1 MRALVMSNCSYP
13 AYTAYM
19 QKMFPSWDVRGVF
32 LPQAAT
38 WVAEKHPAFLEFVD
52 QIDVF
57 IGMTGEEPLNSL
69 VKPGVQRVLLPYF
82 VYQGYHPD
90 TIWLHGVPSPLQNG
104 VLHSPIA
111 ASAFLLGK
119 STAEARALFNP
130 AHFERLGYFDKLA
143 ADRARVIAMFAETA
157 GLEIAD
163 LFVEWSQQGNFM
175 HTPNHPKPPVFFD
188 IIHAGMLR
196 AGFGDQM
203 DMDLMRQTRA
213 ALDDDLGRGVL
224 WPMYPD
230 LAARAGLAQG
240 NYDWRTPEPAG
251 GIRFGLDD
259 MLARSWEIYSKH
271 SARRGHMIAL
281 LGGMEKVT
289 AYGEM

>member
-19 QKMFPSWDVRGVF
+19 QKMFPDWDVRGVF

-52 QIDVF
+52 QIDIF
-57 IGMTGEEPLNSL
+57 IGMTGEAPLNTL
-69 VKPGVQRVLLPYF
+69 VKPSVQRVHLPYF

-90 TIWLHGVPSPLQNG
+90 TIWLHGVPSPLQSG

-119 STAEARALFNP
+119 TTAEARALFSP

-143 ADRARVIAMFAETA
+143 EDRARVIAMFAKTG

-163 LFVEWSQQGNFM
+163 LFVEWSQHGNFM
-175 HTPNHPKPPVFFD
+175 HTPNHPKTPVFFD
-188 IIHAGMLR
+188 IIHAGMVK
-196 AGFGDQM
+196 AGFGEQI
-203 DMDLMRQTRA
+203 DMDLMRQTRTD
-213 ALDDDLGRGVL
+213 LDDELGRGVL

-230 LAARAGLAQG
+230 LAEHAGLAQSS
-240 NYDWRTPEPAG
+240 YDWRTPEVIG
-251 GIRFGLDD
+251 GTRFGLDE
-259 MLARSWEIYSKH
+259 MLERSWEIYSKH
-271 SARRGHMIAL
+271 PARRDSMIAF
-281 LGGMEKVT
+281 LGGMEKLTV
-289 AYGEM
+289 YGEM